1 MLSIIICS
9 VDATLLKQ
17 VSKNI
22 FDTVGVPHELLVADN
37 KDANEGICKVYN
49 RLAAQA
55 QYPYLCFIHE
65 DVLLHTYGWGKI
77 LIDALNLSNV
87 GLVGISGATY
97 KSKYPASWSA
107 CNKEFYRFSG
117 IQHFK
122 ETKQVSHITFNPLHE
137 KLSEVAVIDGVF
149 MAIKKEVWHRFR
161 FNEVDLRG
169 FHCYDIDFSIQLKL
183 NGYKIVVLQ
192 DLLLEHFSEGHLNKQ
207 WIQSSLWL
215 HKKYAKHLP
224 LIVGSI
230 DYKVRRSSDYAAI
243 ISMLSAILKF
253 KGFKALAMS
262 YYLLLITKYFEYN
275 KLLFTRMVTKYLIG
289 LN

>member
-9 VDATLLKQ
+9 LEDRLLQQ

-22 FDTVGVPHELLVADN
+22 AETVGVTYEILVANN
-37 KDANEGICKVYN
+37 KDTNDGICKVYN

-55 QYPYLCFIHE
+55 KYPYLCFIHE
-65 DVLLHTYGWGKI
+65 DVTLHTNGWGKM
-77 LIDALNLSNV
+77 LIETLNLSNV

-97 KSKYPASWSA
+97 KSKYPASWAA
-107 CNKEFYRFSG
+107 CNKELYRFSG

-122 ETKQVSHITFNPLHE
+122 GTRQVTRIIFNPLHE

-149 MAIKKEVWHRFR
+149 MAIKNELWHQIR
-161 FNEVDLRG
+161 FNELELTG
-169 FHCYDIDFSIQLKL
+169 FHCYDLDISIQLKL
-183 NGYKIVVLQ
+183 NGYKIVVLH

-215 HKKYAKHLP
+215 HKKYAEHLP

-230 DYKVRRSSDYAAI
+230 DYKMKRSSDYAAI
-243 ISMLSAILKF
+243 ISILSAILKF
-253 KGFKALAMS
+253 KGFKALAIR
-262 YYLLLITKYFEYN
+262 YYLLLVINYFKFN
-275 KLLFTRMVTKYLIG
+275 KLLFTRVVTRYLVG
-289 LN
+289 FN